1 MTRYRRR
8 RRRDRGVRY
17 IAVVILVA
25 ATLSA
30 LLVPLLSPYTP
41 TGQDLENRFA
51 PPGSEGHVLGTDE
64 FGRDVA
70 TRIAWGA
77 RAAAQTAGGGVLLAA
92 LIGVPLGL
100 GAGLERRVVDPVI
113 ALVVD
118 AALSFPGV
126 LLAVAIIAV
135 LGSGAVQVSVAL
147 GIMFAPLFARTVRAE
162 TLSVSQ
168 EGYVELSRGLGTP
181 TLRRICMHIV
191 PNVLPNVL
199 VIATSSF
206 AICITIEAA
215 LSFLGLGSAPPQ
227 PTWGLM
233 LRDARNYLGVAP
245 HLAILPGVVLGLCV
259 FSLNTLGDAF
269 SEYLDYRHPDA
280 SNT

>member
-1 MTRYRRR
+1 MSRYRRR
-8 RRRDRGVRY
+8 GRGIRVF
-17 IAVVILVA
+17 AVAILVA
-25 ATLSA
+25 AA
-30 LLVPLLSPYTP
+30 PAAVLVPALSPYSP
-41 TGQDLENRFA
+41 TEQNLERRFA
-51 PPGSEGHVLGTDE
+51 PPGSEGHLLGTDE

-70 TRIAWGA
+70 TRLAWGA
-77 RAAAQTAGGGVLLAA
+77 WAAAQTAGGGVLLAA
-92 LIGVPLGL
+92 LIGVPLGVA
-100 GAGLERRVVDPVI
+100 AGLERRVLDPVI
-113 ALVVD
+113 ALLVD

-126 LLAVAIIAV
+126 LLAVAIIAA
-135 LGSGAVQVSVAL
+135 LGSGAVQVSIAL

-162 TLSVSQ
+162 TLSVSN

-233 LRDARNYLGVAP
+233 LRDARNYLGIAP
-245 HLAILPGVVLGLCV
+245 HLAILPGVALGLCV
-259 FSLNTLGDAF
+259 FALNTVGDAL
-269 SEYLDYRHPDA
+269 SEYLVHNQPGT
-280 SNT
+280 SST

>member
-1 MTRYRRR
+1 MSRYRRR
-8 RRRDRGVRY
+8 GDRGILY
-17 IAVVILVA
+17 IAVAILVA
-25 ATLSA
+25 AALSA
-30 LLVPLLSPYTP
+30 LLVPAFSPYTP
-41 TGQDLENRFA
+41 TEQHLELRFA
-51 PPGSEGHVLGTDE
+51 PPGSEGHLLGTDE

-70 TRIAWGA
+70 TRLAWGA
-77 RAAAQTAGGGVLLAA
+77 WAAAQTAGGGVLLAA
-92 LIGVPLGL
+92 LIGVPLGVA
-100 GAGLERRVVDPVI
+100 AGLERRVIDPVI

-135 LGSGAVQVSVAL
+135 LGSGAVQVSIAL

-168 EGYVELSRGLGTP
+168 EGYVEISRGLGTR

-233 LRDARNYLGVAP
+233 LRDARNYLSVAP

-259 FSLNTLGDAF
+259 FALNTVGDAL
-269 SEYLDYRHPDA
+269 SEYLDSGHPDT